1 MDNSPS
7 KKVWLKFKR
16 NKFAFG
22 GLIFILLLMLMGI
35 LGYLI
40 MPDDSPNANVQRVQ
54 IAKLKPGTQ
63 FRFLIIERYDHI
75 KKVGFF

>member
-22 GLIFILLLMLMGI
+22 GLVFILLLMIMGI
-35 LGYLI
+35 LGYLV
-40 MPDDSPNANVQRVQ
+40 MPDDSPNANVQILQ
-54 IAKLKPGTQ
+54 LNKKKPGSSFT
-63 FRFLIIERYDHI
+63 F
-75 KKVGFF
+75 